1 MESTNLQTEDDK
13 TNASTTAAALAMKQ
27 QDYLPYKKKL
37 PQYFQNMLL
46 ACGCD
51 RLLELRLQIIAEM
64 NKLE

>member
-1 MESTNLQTEDDK
+1 MESTNLKTEDDK

-27 QDYLPYKKKL
+27 QEL
-37 PQYFQNMLL
+37 PQHFQNMLL

-64 NKLE
+64 NKSE